1 MATTTT
7 LRRVFKH
14 GSIELPDPSL
24 ALTPIQVRDSYAA
37 TYPELATATIK
48 GPDHA
53 NGKETYTFKQSIG
66 TKG

>member
-1 MATTTT
+1 MATTT

-14 GSIELPDPSL
+14 GSIELPDP
-24 ALTPIQVRDSYAA
+24 ALTMTPAQVRDSYAA
-37 TYPELATATIK
+37 TYPELATAIIK

-53 NGKETYTFKQSIG
+53 SGKETYTFKASIG